1 MKQFLSMERGI
12 PLLGE
17 TGLSAVRRAVPVR
30 VWRDAGFTLIELM
43 IVVAIIAILAAIA
56 VPAYSNYVVK
66 AHRVAAE
73 GCLSEYANYME
84 RYYTTHLR
92 YNNDGAGNANTVAA
106 AALDCATPQRTGVN
120 YSYDLPSSSL
130 SVSSYTVTATPIN
143 AQLTRDVKCGTLS
156 IDQTGRRD
164 ASGSAGPAGCW

>member
-1 MKQFLSMERGI
+1 MMKSLLSIEHGI
-12 PLLGE
+12 PLAGE
-17 TGLSAVRRAVPVR
+17 AVPPVAYR
-30 VWRDAGFTLIELM
+30 AGLARMGCNAGFTMIELM

-84 RYYTTHLR
+84 RYYTTYLR
-92 YNNDGAGNANTVAA
+92 YNNDGAGNANTLAA
-106 AALDCATPQRTGVN
+106 AALDCATPQRTGAN
-120 YSYDLPSSSL
+120 YNYDLPSSSL

-143 AQLTRDVKCGTLS
+143 GQLARDTKCGTLS
-156 IDQTGRRD
+156 IDQ
-164 ASGSAGPAGCW
+164 AGTRSPTLEGCW